1 MHDIL
6 IRNGNIIDGS
16 GKEMFQGDIA
26 IKGDTIVDV
35 GRLDDVSAGEVI
47 DASNRIVSPG
57 FVDIHS
63 HADLT
68 VPLENHS
75 EILKPLVMQGITTFV
90 GGNCGFSSCFIPEM
104 NRDAIITYLEN
115 LSGQSQQGI
124 IDWSTPDKFLE
135 RMQKRGLLLNMATL
149 VGHGSLRIAS
159 SGLVTRLLHSDEQ
172 ETMEKFLEIAMEMGC
187 LGLSTGLQYFP
198 GLQSDT
204 EELNGLGR
212 VLKRYNGIFTS
223 HLRSYSHTIDKSI
236 DEVCEIG
243 ENSGIPVQI
252 SHLYW
257 QPYSRRF
264 SGLIRKLVQFG
275 SFAYNRLRI
284 PIPIEKGIVPKL
296 RLIDKWRRRG
306 VDVRFDQ
313 LPTSQGFTELLAFLP
328 PYVSEESK
336 ERALVRL
343 RDSEFRKRVLND
355 IENVEPDWPH
365 RDGAT
370 WSFNYIKMT
379 GWNGL
384 RVMAVR
390 SDKNSWME
398 GKTFPEIG
406 RELKKHPFDVICDL
420 LIEEKAQVMVFH
432 TPTFPDDPFVFRS
445 LLEVFK
451 HPLLIPAT
459 DTILRPLGRP
469 SHVFYD
475 CFPRFIEYFVK
486 KKGLLPLE
494 EAIKK
499 STSTPAEVM
508 KIKKRGTITKG
519 NYADI
524 IIFDLERLGTAANF
538 YNPSVHPS
546 GIEHVLINGKAVVSM
561 GNFQRGILPGMAVR
575 RG

>member
-16 GKEMFQGDIA
+16 GKEMFKGDIA
-26 IKGDTIVDV
+26 INGDTIVEV
-35 GRLDDVSAGEVI
+35 GIMEDVSAGEVI

-63 HADLT
+63 HADLA
-68 VPLENHS
+68 VPLENHAD
-75 EILKPLVMQGITTFV
+75 ILKPLVMQGITTFV
-90 GGNCGFSSCFIPEM
+90 GGNCGFSSCFIPER

-115 LSGQSQQGI
+115 LSGQSQGI
-124 IDWSTPDKFLE
+124 VDWSTPDEFLE
-135 RMQKRGLLLNMATL
+135 NMQKRGLLLNMATL

-159 SGLVTRLLHSDEQ
+159 SGLVTRFLHRNEQ
-172 ETMEKFLEIAMEMGC
+172 ESMEKFLELAMEMGC

-212 VLKRYNGIFTS
+212 VLKRHNGIFTS

-236 DEVCEIG
+236 DEVCEVG
-243 ENSGIPVQI
+243 LNSGIPVQI

-264 SGLIRKLVQFG
+264 SELTRKLVQFG

-284 PIPIEKGIVPKL
+284 PIPIERAIVPKL
-296 RLIDKWRRRG
+296 KLIEKWREKG

-328 PYVSEESK
+328 PYVSEGGK
-336 ERALVRL
+336 EKALDRL
-343 RDSEFRKRVLND
+343 RDIEFRKRVLYD

-406 RELKKHPFDVICDL
+406 RELKKHHFDVICDL
-420 LIEEKAQVMVFH
+420 LIEENAQVMVFH
-432 TPTFPDDPFVFRS
+432 TPTFPDDPFAFRS

-475 CFPRFIEYFVK
+475 CFPRFIEFFVK
-486 KKGLLPLE
+486 EKGLLPIE
-494 EAIKK
+494 EAIRK

-508 KIKKRGTITKG
+508 RIRKRGAIAKG
-519 NYADI
+519 YYADI
-524 IIFDLERLGTAANF
+524 VIFDLEKLGTEASF

-561 GNFQRGILPGMAVR
+561 GNFQRGILPGIAVR